1 MECKEPALAYGRKHW
16 SIDEYLEQEKS
27 SDEKHEYFQGEVFAM
42 AGATVQHNIIAS
54 TLLTEL
60 GSKLKG
66 KGCQPFGS
74 DLRIHIPANT
84 LFTYPDVSVFFG
96 EVKTLNDDGW
106 NALNPLVIIEIL
118 SRSTKTYDRGDKF
131 KFYRDIITLREYV
144 LVDSESILVEAFA
157 VNSYA
162 IGNLKN
168 ISRLT
173 MF

>member
-1 MECKEPALAYGRKHW
+1 
-16 SIDEYLEQEKS
+16 
-27 SDEKHEYFQGEVFAM
+27 M

-74 DLRIHIPANT
+74 VLRIHIPANT
-84 LFTYPDVSVFFG
+84 LFIYPDVSVFCG

-118 SRSTKTYDRGDKF
+118 PRSTKTYDRGDKF

-157 VNSYA
+157 VNSY
-162 IGNLKN
+162 GNWELKEYKSPDDVLALN
-168 ISRLT
+168 TLGVQLPLRVIYEGLT
-173 MF
+173 FNTVKPS

>member
-96 EVKTLNDDGW
+96 EV
-106 NALNPLVIIEIL
+106 NPLVIIEIL